1 MGQNLTMLKV
11 EINRLHLNVKKMMKI
26 IGCLR
31 GSKYGF
37 RGQVVDMSWGKAF
50 LSPTSFPFLN
60 ICYLQF
66 VVDRAIFAGKKP
78 KKDWFDSS

>member
-50 LSPTSFPFLN
+50 LSPTSFPFLKL
-60 ICYLQF
+60 CCLQS
-66 VVDRAIFAGKKP
+66 VVNREIIDGEMADKGC
-78 KKDWFDSS
+78 FDSS

>member
-1 MGQNLTMLKV
+1 
-11 EINRLHLNVKKMMKI
+11 MMKI

-66 VVDRAIFAGKKP
+66 VVDRAIFAGKKQ

>member
-1 MGQNLTMLKV
+1 
-11 EINRLHLNVKKMMKI
+11 MMKI
-26 IGCLR
+26 IGFHE
-31 GSKYGF
+31 GSKHGF
-37 RGQVVDMSWGKAF
+37 GGQVGGMAWGKAF

-66 VVDRAIFAGKKP
+66 VVDRAILAGKKP